1 MLSII
6 KTSTSL
12 HSVRQRAEKEE
23 RKPPTTRP
31 QPGPDVL
38 IKKGGPRPDEP
49 KK

>member
-6 KTSTSL
+6 KTRTSF
-12 HSVRQRAEKEE
+12 HSVRQRAEKGEP
-23 RKPPTTRP
+23 KPPTTKP

-38 IKKGGPRPDEP
+38 IKKGGPRPHEP